1 MHKEPQGP
9 SNLAILVLK
18 TNYPLHQRRQNSCP
32 SADVAVEFGLKTSTP
47 SAYRGSVRASESA
60 GMASIFT
67 NKNRSLSCLGHC
79 RIIIGNTFTSESIE
93 EQGSSGIT
101 EYINRSAAHI
111 HETIHPGNNRD
122 SFHRK
127 VYRRQD
133 DS

>member
-1 MHKEPQGP
+1 VSLSFP
-9 SNLAILVLK
+9 LV
-18 TNYPLHQRRQNSCP
+18 QNSP
-32 SADVAVEFGLKTSTP
+32 VTS
-47 SAYRGSVRASESA
+47 SESA
-60 GMASIFT
+60 GMASIFIK
-67 NKNRSLSCLGHC
+67 KNRSLSCLGRCH
-79 RIIIGNTFTSESIE
+79 IIVNNTFAPEPLE

-133 DS
+133 DR